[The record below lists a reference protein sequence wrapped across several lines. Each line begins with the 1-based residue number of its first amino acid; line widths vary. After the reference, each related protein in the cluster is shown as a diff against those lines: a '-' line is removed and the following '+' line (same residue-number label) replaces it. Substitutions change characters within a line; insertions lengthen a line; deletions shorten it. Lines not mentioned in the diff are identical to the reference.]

1 MTRVSLFA
9 VLRLPPVPLTAVGAL
24 LCAPHTRTMQPPA
37 FYVSA
42 EWQKARNQ
50 ALHDANYACER
61 CHASLIGRGREA
73 HVHHRKPYK
82 VAPALATEPLNL
94 MALCLSCH
102 NVVHHEME
110 RPSIACDVDGNP
122 TDASHPWNASP

>member
-1 MTRVSLFA
+1 M
-9 VLRLPPVPLTAVGAL
+9 RLPASPPNCGRRLATQRL
-24 LCAPHTRTMQPPA
+24 ILSSTMQPAP

-42 EWQKARNQ
+42 EWAKARNQ
-50 ALHDANYACER
+50 ALHDANYSCER

-102 NVVHHEME
+102 NAVHHEMQ

-122 TDASHPWNASP
+122 VDERHPWNIPSP